1 MLNLDNILEK
11 IKSDADNEAKSIL
24 DEAKEKYDEILKKAK
39 AEAEKEFDAS
49 MARAKRDAEEH
60 YRRLISMA
68 QLDMRK
74 EILTAKQEL
83 IDRAFK
89 EAGDVLINM
98 NKEDYVELLFKLLL
112 KSELDGNVKIIFS
125 KKDRENMP
133 DFIERA
139 NEYLK
144 LNNKQL
150 TLNLS
155 DESFEGDGGF
165 ILSSKGI
172 EENYRIKTLIE
183 EKREEIEPDVISIL
197 FE

>member
-11 IKSDADNEAKSIL
+11 IKSDADIEAKSIL
-24 DEAKEKYDEILKKAK
+24 DEANEKYDEILRKAK
-39 AEAEKEFDAS
+39 AEAEKEFDES
-49 MARAKRDAEEH
+49 VARAKRDAEEH
-60 YRRLISMA
+60 YRRLVSMA

-74 EILTAKQEL
+74 EMLTAKQEL

-89 EAGDVLINM
+89 EASDRLINM
-98 NKEDYVELLFKLLL
+98 NKEDYMGLLFRLLL
-112 KSELDGNVKIIFS
+112 KSELTGNVWIMLS
-125 KKDRENMP
+125 KRDREGIP
-133 DFIERA
+133 DFVEKA

-150 TLNLS
+150 ALKLS
-155 DESFEGDGGF
+155 EESFDGDGGF